1 MRVWLLITLCWLSVP
16 MLAQDNP
23 IQLSGTVGA
32 EMRAYRYG
40 TFNTAREN
48 FFVRIYGR
56 PTVQIN
62 NWKLPF
68 SFNLGDYQKR
78 YKQAFNKYGVSPTN
92 GWLTFHLGHRTVPF
106 SSLTL
111 GHHNFLGG
119 GVEIE
124 PEERNEAG
132 IRAAAIYGK
141 FLKAVEPDTANP
153 LFTPLS
159 YRRSGHAA
167 RVGYGSQG
175 EFIDLIYFSAQDN
188 LESVEF
194 DPDAQHTTPAA
205 NTVIG
210 INGALNIIENLHA
223 ELEVAFSGYTRDT
236 RLPDASAPDI
246 LNASLLSP
254 FMDQNLSTL
263 YTSAIKSSLEYR
275 FSNHQLNLHYQRI
288 NPGYRTMGAY
298 FFRDDVER
306 IRLGG
311 RFKLAQNK
319 LMLMP
324 ELGWEHNDLLR
335 SKLIRNGRTI
345 FGLRS
350 YYRHDQLT
358 ITGNYRN
365 YLVNLRQR
373 VATPTDSLLLR
384 QVNTNM
390 GINATQRLGENSDRS
405 ISGGIRYMATGQ
417 HAMDTTLRQYRNI
430 GFNGQYRMKLAAPEI
445 DLTAGAR
452 INIIRMPFFNSTRYQ
467 PFVRA
472 GSKLA
477 NEQLHLNLN
486 LAAILA
492 TSGGSFANTGWRTIV
507 SGSYQLFE
515 NHRLTTRIAYLW
527 NVPTGISS
535 SFSEFQGNV
544 GYRVRF

>member
-1 MRVWLLITLCWLSVP
+1 MLILLWLISFSLT
-16 MLAQDNP
+16 AQEDGVS
-23 IQLSGTVGA
+23 LSGRAGA

-40 TFNTAREN
+40 TFNTAQEN

-92 GWLTFHLGHRTVPF
+92 GRLTFHLGHRTVPF

-132 IRAAAIYGK
+132 IRAAAVYGK

-159 YRRSGHAA
+159 YSRTGYAA
-167 RVGYGSQG
+167 RLGYGSKQ
-175 EFIDLIYFSAQDN
+175 EFIDLIYFSGSDN
-188 LESVEF
+188 PESVDF
-194 DPDAQHTTPAA
+194 DPDAQSKTPAA
-205 NTVIG
+205 NTVLG
-210 INGALNIIENLHA
+210 LNGAIDIISDLRA
-223 ELEVAFSGYTRDT
+223 GLEVAFSGYTRDT
-236 RLPDASAPDI
+236 RLPESTAPGI
-246 LNASLLSP
+246 FNATLLAP
-254 FMDQNLSTL
+254 FIDQNLSTL

-288 NPGYRTMGAY
+288 NPRYRTMGAY

-324 ELGWEHNDLLR
+324 ELGWEHNDLLQ

-373 VATPTDSLLLR
+373 AATPTDSLLLR
-384 QVNTNM
+384 QVNTNL
-390 GINATQRLGENSDRS
+390 GINATQRLGENNDRS

-417 HAMDTTLRQYRNI
+417 HAMDTTLRQYRNFGI
-430 GFNGQYRMKLAAPEI
+430 NGQYRMKLAAPEM

-452 INIIRMPFFNSTRYQ
+452 VSIIRMPFFNSTRYQ
-467 PFVRA
+467 PFIRA
-472 GSKLA
+472 GTKLV
-477 NEQLHLNLN
+477 NEQLQLDIN

-492 TSGGSFANTGWRTIV
+492 TTAGSFANTGWRTIV
-507 SGSYQLFE
+507 NGSYRLFE
-515 NHRLTTRIAYLW
+515 NHRLTARIAYLW
-527 NVPTGISS
+527 NVPAGVSA

>member
-1 MRVWLLITLCWLSVP
+1 MRTGILILLWLISFSL
-16 MLAQDNP
+16 MAQEDG
-23 IQLSGTVGA
+23 ISLSGTAGA

-62 NWKLPF
+62 NWTLPF

-111 GHHNFLGG
+111 GHHNFLGA
-119 GVEIE
+119 GVEIA
-124 PEERNEAG
+124 PEQRQEAG
-132 IRAAAIYGK
+132 IRAAAVYGK

-159 YRRSGHAA
+159 YSRTSYAA
-167 RVGYGSQG
+167 RLGYGSKQ
-175 EFIDLIYFSAQDN
+175 EFIDLIYFSASDN
-188 LESVEF
+188 LESVDF
-194 DPDAQHTTPAA
+194 DPDVQNKTPAA
-205 NTVIG
+205 NTVLG
-210 INGALNIIENLHA
+210 LNGAIDIFSDLHA
-223 ELEVAFSGYTRDT
+223 ELEVAFSGYTRDI
-236 RLPDASAPDI
+236 RLPEAAAPGIFNATI
-246 LNASLLSP
+246 LAP
-254 FMDQNLSTL
+254 FIDQNLSTQ

-275 FSNHQLNLHYQRI
+275 FSSHQLNLHYQRI

-298 FFRDDVER
+298 YFRDDVER

-311 RFKLAQNK
+311 RFKLAQNR

-324 ELGWEHNDLLR
+324 EIGWEHNDLLR
-335 SKLIRNGRTI
+335 SKLISNGRTI
-345 FGLRS
+345 FGVRT
-350 YYRHDQLT
+350 YYRHEKLSV
-358 ITGNYRN
+358 TGNYRN
-365 YLVNLRQR
+365 YLVNLRQQA
-373 VATPTDSLLLR
+373 ATPTDSLLLR
-384 QVNTNM
+384 QVNTNL
-390 GINATQRLGENSDRS
+390 GLNVTQRLGENSDRS

-417 HAMDTTLRQYRNI
+417 HAMDTTPRQYRNF
-430 GFNGQYRMKLAAPEI
+430 GFNGQYRMKLATPEI

-452 INIIRMPFFNSTRYQ
+452 INIIRMAFFNSTRYQ

-472 GSKLA
+472 GSKLI
-477 NEQLHLNLN
+477 NDQLQLDLN

-492 TSGGSFANTGWRTIV
+492 TTGGSFANTGWRTIV
-507 SGSYQLFE
+507 NGSYHLFE
-515 NHRLTTRIAYLW
+515 NHWLTARIAYLW
-527 NVPTGISS
+527 NVPTGINS